1 MKEDRILSL
10 GDMPI
15 EDFRNNGYKLIDW
28 IADYL
33 QNIEEHPVLPGIN
46 YGDIKKGIEKNPPT
60 LGEDPLNFLKDVD
73 NILLKGITH
82 WNHPNFMAYFNSTS
96 SGPGILAE
104 LLSAGL
110 NVNAMA
116 WHTCPSATELEE
128 MMMDWFKKI
137 FKLPE
142 NFWGIVYD
150 TASTSSMHAI
160 AAAREQFSDLKIR
173 EKGMAGRKDIPRL
186 RIYASEQAHFSI
198 DKSVVTLG
206 FGLEGIRKIPVDKEF
221 RMIPGKLK
229 EAIDEDKKNGWLPCC
244 VVATVGTTS
253 TTSIDDIDEIGSICN
268 EENLSAGQAG
278 VWLHVDAAYAGTA
291 AMLPEMRWIFKGIE
305 KADSVVINPHKWMF
319 TPIDYSL
326 FFTKKPDV
334 LKRAFSLRAEYLQ
347 SAGEGITN
355 YMDYGIQL
363 GRRFRSLKPWFI
375 IRYFGVE
382 GLQNRIRE
390 HIRLAKLFAKWIEEH
405 RDFVLLAPANLG
417 VVCFRA
423 CPSKIRE
430 ENQLNNL
437 NKDLLGKINKTG
449 KLFLSHTMLD
459 NKFVIRISISGLRT
473 DEKHVELA
481 KKIIQEELEN
491 VIRAH

>member
-1 MKEDRILSL
+1 MKEDTIHPTH

-15 EDFRNNGYKLIDW
+15 EEFRKNGYKTIDW

-33 QNIEEHPVLPGIN
+33 QNIEKHLVFPQIN
-46 YGDIKKGIEKNPPT
+46 YGDVKKNIKENPPIT
-60 LGEDPLNFLKDVD
+60 GENPENVLSDVD
-73 NILLKGITH
+73 DVLLKGITH

-110 NVNAMA
+110 NVNGMA

-128 MMMDWFKKI
+128 MMMEWYKKI
-137 FKLPE
+137 FNLPE

-160 AAAREQFSDLKIR
+160 ASAREQLAHLKIR
-173 EKGMAGRKDIPRL
+173 EKGMAGRNDIPRL

-221 RMIPGKLK
+221 QMIPEALR
-229 EAIDEDKKNGWLPCC
+229 EAINEDRKNGWLPCC

-253 TTSIDDIDEIGSICN
+253 TTSVDNVNEIGSICN
-268 EENLSAGQAG
+268 EEN

-291 AMLPEMRWIFKGIE
+291 AILPEMRWIFKGIE
-305 KADSVVINPHKWMF
+305 KADSLVINPHKWMF

-326 FFTKKPDV
+326 FFTKKRDV
-334 LKRAFSLRAEYLQ
+334 LKRAFSLSAEYLQ
-347 SAGEGITN
+347 SASGEVTDF
-355 YMDYGIQL
+355 MDYGIQL

-390 HIRLAKLFAKWIEEH
+390 HIRLAKMFAEWIKESD
-405 RDFVLLAPANLG
+405 DFELGVPSNFG

-423 CPSKIRE
+423 HPKNVND
-430 ENQLNNL
+430 ENELNTLNEKLL
-437 NKDLLGKINKTG
+437 NKINESG
-449 KLFLSHTMLD
+449 KLFLSHTKL
-459 NKFVIRISISGLRT
+459 NGKYILRISISGLRT
-473 DEKHVELA
+473 
-481 KKIIQEELEN
+481 QEEHVSKAWKLIKEIYRN
-491 VIRAH
+491 L

>member
-1 MKEDRILSL
+1 MSL
-10 GDMPI
+10 DDMPI
-15 EDFRNNGYKLIDW
+15 EDFRNNGYKIIDW

-33 QNIEEHPVLPGIN
+33 QNIEGYPVLPQIN
-46 YGDIKKGIEKNPPT
+46 YGDIKKEIEKNPPA
-60 LGEDPLNFLKDVD
+60 LGEGPLNVLKDVD
-73 NILLKGITH
+73 DILLKGITH

-110 NVNAMA
+110 NVNGMA

-128 MMMDWFKKI
+128 MMMKWFKKI
-137 FKLPE
+137 FNLPE

-160 AAAREQFSDLKIR
+160 AAAREQLAHLKIR
-173 EKGMAGRKDIPRL
+173 EKGMAGRNDIPRL

-206 FGLEGIRKIPVDKEF
+206 FGLEGIRKIQVDKEF
-221 RMIPGKLK
+221 RMIPEKLK
-229 EAIDEDKKNGWLPCC
+229 EAIIEDRKNGWLPCC

-253 TTSIDDIDEIGSICN
+253 TTSVDNVNEIGSICN
-268 EENLSAGQAG
+268 EENI
-278 VWLHVDAAYAGTA
+278 WLHVDAAYAGTA
-291 AMLPEMRWIFKGIE
+291 AMLPEMQWIFNGIE
-305 KADSVVINPHKWMF
+305 KADSLVINPHKWMF

-326 FFTKKPDV
+326 FFTKKPDI
-334 LKRAFSLRAEYLQ
+334 LKRAFSLSAEYLDT
-347 SAGEGITN
+347 SRDEVTN

-390 HIRLAKLFAKWIEEH
+390 HIRLAKMFAEWINESE
-405 RDFVLLAPANLG
+405 DFELMAPTHLG
-417 VVCFRA
+417 VICFRA
-423 CPSKIRE
+423 VPKNINRE
-430 ENQLNNL
+430 DELNSFNET
-437 NKDLLGKINKTG
+437 LLKKINKTG
-449 KLFLSHTMLD
+449 KLFLSYTMLN

-473 DEKHVELA
+473 LENHVELA
-481 KKIIQEELEN
+481 KEIIQEELKK
-491 VIRAH
+491 VIRVN

>member
-1 MKEDRILSL
+1 MSL
-10 GDMPI
+10 DDMPI
-15 EDFRNNGYKLIDW
+15 EDFRNNGYKIIDW

-33 QNIEEHPVLPGIN
+33 QNIELHPVLPRIN
-46 YGDIKKGIEKNPPT
+46 YGDIKKGIEKNPPA
-60 LGEDPLNFLKDVD
+60 LGEDPLNVLKDVD
-73 NILLKGITH
+73 DILLKGITH

-110 NVNAMA
+110 NVNGMA

-137 FKLPE
+137 FRLPK

-160 AAAREQFSDLKIR
+160 AAAREQLSYLKIR
-173 EKGMAGRKDIPRL
+173 EKGMSGRKDIPRL

-198 DKSVVTLG
+198 DKSVITLG
-206 FGLEGIRKIPVDKEF
+206 FGLEGIRKIPVDENF
-221 RMIPGKLK
+221 RMIPKALEKAIK
-229 EAIDEDKKNGWLPCC
+229 EDRKNGWLPCC

-268 EENLSAGQAG
+268 EENLSAGKTG

-291 AMLPEMRWIFKGIE
+291 AMLPEMQWIFKGIE

-334 LKRAFSLRAEYLQ
+334 LKRAFSLSAEYLQ

-390 HIRLAKLFAKWIEEH
+390 HIRLAKLFAKWIEEQK
-405 RDFVLLAPANLG
+405 DFELMAPANLG

-423 CPSKIRE
+423 CPSKIIHE
-430 ENQLNNL
+430 TQLNNL
-437 NKDLLGKINKTG
+437 NKNLLDKINKTG
-449 KLFLSHTMLD
+449 KLFLSHTMLN
-459 NKFVIRISISGLRT
+459 NKFIIRISISGLRT
-473 DEKHVELA
+473 LENHVELA
-481 KKIIQEELEN
+481 KEIIQEELN
-491 VIRAH
+491 KVIPINQ